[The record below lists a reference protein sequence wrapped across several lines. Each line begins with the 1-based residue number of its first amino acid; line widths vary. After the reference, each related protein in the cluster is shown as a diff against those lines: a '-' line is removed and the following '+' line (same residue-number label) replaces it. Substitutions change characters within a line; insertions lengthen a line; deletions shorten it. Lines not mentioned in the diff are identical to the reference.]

1 LNLVCVNSYDD
12 LSLKAAKL
20 ILEQVKGK
28 KKLTLGLATGATPI
42 GIYHYMIEEHKQNK
56 TSFNHVTTFNLDE
69 YIGIHPTD
77 QNSYH
82 YYMDKYL
89 FSQLDIPKNQIHI
102 PNGYGLNLQE
112 ECMNYEN
119 SILKTG
125 GIDIQILGLGENGHI
140 GFNEPGVSLNSFTQ
154 IVELTES
161 TRRANAKYFNG
172 IDDVPTHAITMG
184 ISSILNSKEILLV
197 VSGKKKA
204 KALATLLNCRKVDPS
219 FPASAL
225 IQHNSVTIIAEKESV
240 SQLACV

>member
-225 IQHNSVTIIAEKESV
+225 IQHNSVTIIADKESV

>member
-12 LSLKAAKL
+12 LSLKAAKF
-20 ILEQVKGK
+20 ILEQVKLK

-42 GIYHYMIEEHKQNK
+42 GIYQYMIEEHKQNK
-56 TSFNHVTTFNLDE
+56 TSYNHVTTFNLDE
-69 YIGIHPTD
+69 YIGIHPSD

-82 YYMDKYL
+82 YYMNKYL
-89 FSQLDIPKNQIHI
+89 FSQLDIPKDQVHI
-102 PNGYGLNLQE
+102 PKGYSTNLNE

-119 SILKTG
+119 SIHKAG
-125 GIDIQILGLGENGHI
+125 GIDIQLLGLGENGHI

-161 TRRANAKYFNG
+161 TRRANAKYFNS
-172 IDDVPTHAITMG
+172 IADVPTHAITMG

-204 KALATLLNCRKVDPS
+204 KALAKLLHCSEVDIT

-225 IQHNSVTIIAEKESV
+225 TQHKSVTIIADKESV
-240 SQLACV
+240 SQLTCV